1 MGTAAPGAPGANGCE
16 EVIDLVGAGEY
27 ASRPIGRLSGGE
39 QQRLLIA
46 QALISRPKVLI
57 LDEPLDSLDLPNQ
70 TAVAALLA
78 RICREQGVSVLLVA
92 HDVNPLLTYLDRVV
106 YFGAGHAAVGT
117 PREVITAETLMA
129 STGCRSRY
137 FRPPTGGSSW
147 SAFPRRPRITATAT
161 SMIMA
166 SHLPLA
172 VLSVDLIS
180 DFRQLTAYPFMVNA
194 LEAGT
199 IVAVMAGV
207 VGWFMVLRRE
217 TFAGHTLSVMAFPG
231 ATFALLLGLSAAVG
245 YYTFCGACALVIGAA
260 AGTRRHRGEES
271 AVTGTVQAFGL
282 ACGFL
287 FLSLYQ
293 GVLAGYENLLFGDFL
308 GVTRGQVLTLAIVC
322 VVALAFFAVLGRP
335 LLFASVDQPV
345 ARAVASPSA
354 GFLAF
359 MLALGLTVAA
369 TAQIT
374 GALLV
379 FALLVAP
386 PRPRS

>member
-1 MGTAAPGAPGANGCE
+1 MGN
-16 EVIDLVGAGEY
+16 
-27 ASRPIGRLSGGE
+27 
-39 QQRLLIA
+39 
-46 QALISRPKVLI
+46 
-57 LDEPLDSLDLPNQ
+57 
-70 TAVAALLA
+70 
-78 RICREQGVSVLLVA
+78 
-92 HDVNPLLTYLDRVV
+92 
-106 YFGAGHAAVGT
+106 
-117 PREVITAETLMA
+117 
-129 STGCRSRY
+129 
-137 FRPPTGGSSW
+137 
-147 SAFPRRPRITATAT
+147 
-161 SMIMA
+161 
-166 SHLPLA
+166 HLPIA
-172 VLSVDLIS
+172 ALSVDLVS

-231 ATFALLLGLSAAVG
+231 ATFALLLGLSASVG
-245 YYTFCGACALVIGAA
+245 YYAFCGACALVIGSSASV
-260 AGTRRHRGEES
+260 GTRRHRGEES

-308 GVTRGQVLTLAIVC
+308 GITRGQVLTLAIVC
-322 VVALAFFAVLGRP
+322 VAALGFFAVVGRP
-335 LLFASVDQPV
+335 LLFASVDEPV
-345 ARAVASPSA
+345 ARAGGVPVRALS
-354 GFLAF
+354 LAF

-386 PRPRS
+386 AATAQLITPRIGASLILTVLIGALITWIGLGLAYFYNYPVGFYITAVAFSVYLIARLARAAIDHPTLLHGRSRAVQAPA